1 MSKQNCDHEGLGQAR
16 KRLEEIEAILESLEH
31 CFQAAGSAFKAKV
44 DDIRADTKAVKA
56 ILDDAGVALEEE
68 WSKLE
73 SGLRASVTSA
83 VARVKVAKGA
93 LSAYADGRSK
103 DVIDFLGF
111 SRSDASDQAR
121 SEITAARLTR
131 SLREP
136 SGPMAGEQ
144 CDLIDRLVGQNIC
157 AHRQQRRMSQSELAA
172 KIGVTFQQM
181 RKFENGTDRVGSS
194 RLFRISSVLEV
205 PINFFSRV
213 LVAYRLKEQNIRLL
227 LSLPTLTPYVC
238 CKPSANSKSKC
249 ARPSPTS
256 PQHWRRWRSSRRR
269 TEPTKIVTEMRKS
282 GV

>member
-205 PINFFSRV
+205 PINFFFESLGGLQIEGAEYP
-213 LVAYRLKEQNIRLL
+213 LVALL
-227 LSLPTLTPYVC
+227 ADPHALRMLQAFCEL
-238 CKPSANSKSKC
+238 
-249 ARPSPTS
+249 
-256 PQHWRRWRSSRRR
+256 Q
-269 TEPTKIVTEMRKS
+269 IEMRKTITDLATALAALEKQPPTNRAD
-282 GV
+282 